1 MLFRSLLETYI
12 ELARGRQSRAAST
25 IMAKNNAIQREV
37 AVMEAK
43 LSAARAF
50 LHEAAAEVYTAA
62 GNGTLDVDKRMRLRL
77 ATTWGMNEATDVS
90 IACYRGAG
98 TGAILDKGPF
108 ERRFR
113 DAMSASQH
121 LQAMWPH
128 AEMVGR
134 HLIGTENTVAFV

>member
-1 MLFRSLLETYI
+1 MLFRSSVAGKI
-12 ELARGRQSRAAST
+12 ELDQ
-25 IMAKNNAIQREV
+25 
-37 AVMEAK
+37 
-43 LSAARAF
+43 
-50 LHEAAAEVYTAA
+50 
-62 GNGTLDVDKRMRLRL
+62 RMRLRL
-77 ATTWGMNEATDVS
+77 ATTYGMNEATDVS

-98 TGAILDKGPF
+98 TGAILETGPF